1 MKRLDSIPTNKIERV
16 TKLVHT
22 GVKIGGN
29 YIKYYGQKMVNP
41 ELTKDSL
48 HESNAT
54 DIYDGLKEL
63 KGSALKVAQM
73 LSMEKNLLP
82 QSYVEKF
89 SLSQFSVPPLS
100 APLVM
105 KTFKKYFGCEPHLLF
120 DEFEPES
127 INAASIG
134 QVHRARKNGKN
145 LAVKIQYPGVRESI
159 GTDIALVKPIA
170 LRMFNLKG
178 TSDEYFQEVEDKLM
192 EETDYTLE
200 LQQSEAIRKDCS
212 VLENIVFPKYYPE
225 LSCEKIITMDWMQ
238 GKHLSEWCKEE
249 HTQEERNKVGQAL
262 YDFYMFQIHGL
273 HKFHADPHPGNF
285 LVDADNNLIAI
296 DFGCMKALPEEFY
309 EPYFDLIQPETL
321 ANDERFTERLMTLE
335 VLKADDEPKE
345 FEYFKALFH
354 ELLNVFVEP
363 YRHEHFDFSQEGFS
377 NAIAGLS
384 ERFANDKNI
393 RKMNTNRGSKH
404 FIYVN
409 RTFFGLYSLLFDIK
423 AKVDIYAFRKYLP
436 QGQQVL
442 PAL

>member
-29 YIKYYGQKMVNP
+29 YLKYYGQKMVNP

-105 KTFKKYFGCEPHLLF
+105 KTFKKYFGCEPHVLF

-134 QVHRARKNGKN
+134 QVHRARKNGKK

-178 TSDEYFQEVEDKLM
+178 TSDEYFQEVEDKLL
-192 EETDYTLE
+192 EETDYSLE

-212 VLENIVFPKYYPE
+212 ILQNIVFPKYYPE

-296 DFGCMKALPEEFY
+296 DFGCMKALPQEFY

-321 ANDERFTERLMTLE
+321 ASDERFTERLMTLE
-335 VLKADDEPKE
+335 VLKPDDEPKE
-345 FEYFKALFH
+345 FEYFKSLFH

-363 YRHEHFDFSQEGFS
+363 YRHERFDFSQESFS

-423 AKVDIYAFRKYLP
+423 AQVDIYAFRKYLS
-436 QGQQVL
+436 
-442 PAL
+442 